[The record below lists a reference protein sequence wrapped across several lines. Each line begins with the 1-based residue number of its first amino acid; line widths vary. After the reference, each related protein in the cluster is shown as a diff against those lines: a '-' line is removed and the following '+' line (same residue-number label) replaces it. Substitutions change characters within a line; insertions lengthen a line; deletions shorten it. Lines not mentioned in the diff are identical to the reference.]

1 MSMHDFHYTRTNFK
15 IFKYFPTPAQFY
27 SKLAAPSQQTLE
39 FISFSELFVAALFAL
54 VRKIIVEI
62 IYIFR
67 DCDRITL
74 RRRAGIF
81 SFTRENN

>member
-15 IFKYFPTPAQFY
+15 IFKYFPTPAQ
-27 SKLAAPSQQTLE
+27 LQQTLE